1 MNTVSEQVKE
11 LRRFSDE
18 YARNHVTLFN
28 YRENML
34 NQAADTIEFLSA
46 KLADMEQLVE
56 DCGGGWIYCGEGK
69 NLPEEYGDYLVTYG
83 FNDVGVKVV
92 DIGSYSENGFN
103 IINVIAWM
111 PQPEPYHES

>member
-1 MNTVSEQVKE
+1 MNTVSEQ
-11 LRRFSDE
+11 
-18 YARNHVTLFN
+18 
-28 YRENML
+28 
-34 NQAADTIEFLSA
+34 
-46 KLADMEQLVE
+46 
-56 DCGGGWIYCGEGK
+56 
-69 NLPEEYGDYLVTYG
+69 VTYG